1 MTTALFIGRF
11 QPFHN
16 SHLQVIKNILK
27 DVDSLIIAVG
37 SSQEISTTLNPFSA
51 EERIKMI
58 RLVIEKEHISNA
70 KIYPLAD
77 IGNDDLWVKHAEYN
91 LPKFDIVYSGP
102 GLNFNLFKK
111 SSYKVITINKI
122 GDISSTGIRK
132 KIADN
137 ERWEHFVPE
146 AVADEIKKIK
156 GIERIKKTFS
166 ISESK

>member
-51 EERIKMI
+51 EDRIKMI
-58 RLVIEKEHISNA
+58 NSTLEKENITNFETIPLTDINNDELWISHVE
-70 KIYPLAD
+70 K
-77 IGNDDLWVKHAEYN
+77 N
-91 LPKFDIVYSGP
+91 LPEFDIVYSGP
-102 GLNFNLFKK
+102 GLNLELFKK
-111 SSYKVITINKI
+111 SSYQIIIINKI

-132 KIADN
+132 TIVDN
-137 ERWEHFVPE
+137 EKWEHFVPE

-156 GIERIKKTFS
+156 GIERIKK
-166 ISESK
+166 IYK